1 LVAETVAF
9 VAASKPRPAS
19 SIPAHTRAGRRLMP
33 PSKRNSKA
41 RTPVKNVDLKF
52 LLLAALMLTL
62 GVGLGIRMGIVHDF
76 SLAPVHAHINLV
88 GWASLALFGIVYRLY
103 PAMAESRLAGLHFI
117 LAAPAAVMFPIGIA
131 LSILAERPLVAIVA
145 SLFWFAGVLLFLV
158 NLVRQA
164 FRSMPAAQPVLVPA
178 E

>member
-1 LVAETVAF
+1 
-9 VAASKPRPAS
+9 
-19 SIPAHTRAGRRLMP
+19 M
-33 PSKRNSKA
+33 
-41 RTPVKNVDLKF
+41 KNVDLKF
-52 LLLAALMLTL
+52 LLLAAIMLTA

-103 PAMAESRLAGLHFI
+103 PKMAESRLAGLHFI

-145 SLFWFAGVLLFLV
+145 SLLWLAGVLLFLV
-158 NLVRQA
+158 NLIRQA
-164 FRSMPAAQPVLVPA
+164 LRAAPAAAPALVPA